1 MLETYATDRAGLMS
15 ASCLPERTWAR
26 LHSQARDEGTNDRR
40 GCAGAVCRDLLR
52 VAVAAVCFQGGE
64 GEGPIGVA
72 MINAVDDVIPARL
85 TLALASLD
93 TACRDLDDAVLVM
106 PDVPGDDVMA
116 SPSLI
121 VLLLRVVMARRQ
133 VKRLELEAAE
143 IRDSIRSSTVS

>member
-1 MLETYATDRAGLMS
+1 
-15 ASCLPERTWAR
+15 
-26 LHSQARDEGTNDRR
+26 
-40 GCAGAVCRDLLR
+40 
-52 VAVAAVCFQGGE
+52 
-64 GEGPIGVA
+64 
-72 MINAVDDVIPARL
+72 MISAVDDVIPARL

-106 PDVPGDDVMA
+106 SDVPGDDVMA

-143 IRDSIRSSTVS
+143 IRDCIRAFTVS